1 MLFAATV
8 QHAKEILD
16 SLPPQNSRMI
26 GGDVNMKKAEREPHF
41 VNLCEKVDYEWKFEL
56 TDGSVVSIYPYK
68 YSPKE
73 NQLFEFSVASN
84 SKKSADA
91 LIAHFNS
98 VVGE

>member
-1 MLFAATV
+1 
-8 QHAKEILD
+8 
-16 SLPPQNSRMI
+16 
-26 GGDVNMKKAEREPHF
+26 MKKYTGPFVGGSRQGGIKTTFAKLKEVFGEPHF